1 MSGADPIGYLASALV
16 LATCCMRRMAALR
29 LVALASNVAFIVY
42 GASAG
47 IGPVL
52 LLHALLLP
60 VNAWRLRQAVDSPM
74 EPTS

>member
-1 MSGADPIGYLASALV
+1 VG
-16 LATCCMRRMAALR
+16 LR

-60 VNAWRLRQAVDSPM
+60 VNAWRLKQAVDSPM